1 VKILREAFTKTVQD
15 PAFSA
20 EAAKKKLDINPTS
33 GEEVEKLTR
42 EVMAQPA
49 DVIER
54 LKTLMGK

>member
-1 VKILREAFTKTVQD
+1 VKILREAFTKTVHD
-15 PAFSA
+15 PAFLA
-20 EAAKKKLDINPTS
+20 EAAKKKLDIDPTS

-49 DVIER
+49 DVIEK